1 MNTHAATANSFDEA
15 AASEARLFARFAELG
30 LEVAMHRH
38 PPLHTV
44 AESQALRGSIAGG
57 HCKNLFLKDRK
68 GAFWLV
74 VTLEEQVVDLK
85 RLHER
90 IGSGRLSFG
99 NADALMEMLGV
110 LPGAVTPF
118 ALINDVGRRVRVVLD
133 AAMLDEAVLNYHPL
147 RNDATCSISRDGLL
161 RFVESC
167 GHEPLVL
174 DLSGGGE

>member
-1 MNTHAATANSFDEA
+1 MNALAATANSFDEV
-15 AASEARLFARFAELG
+15 AASQARLFARFEELG
-30 LEVAMHRH
+30 LEVATHRH

-74 VTLEEQVVDLK
+74 VTLEEQRVDLK

-90 IGSGRLSFG
+90 LGSARLSFG
-99 NADALMEMLGV
+99 NADALMEVLGV
-110 LPGAVTPF
+110 RPGAVTPF
-118 ALINDVGRRVRVVLD
+118 ALINDVALRVRVVLD
-133 AAMLDEAVLNYHPL
+133 AAMLNEDVLNYHPL
-147 RNDATCSISRDGLL
+147 RNDATCSISKEGLL

-167 GHEPLVL
+167 GHAPLIL
-174 DLSGGGE
+174 DLSGAGE